1 MGPLPFTFQEPGVCP
16 KIYPEDDML
25 GDCAELCSQDGQC
38 PDDEKCCSNGC
49 GQRCMPPY
57 KEKPGVCPKIQ
68 ILGVCEELCSQDG
81 DCLNDEKCCS
91 NGCGHQCMAP
101 SKVKPGV
108 CPRKA
113 LGIGLCHVLECV
125 DDIDCPNDEKCC
137 STKCG
142 RECTPPFIG
151 ICSTDAWVSNIHRF

>member
-1 MGPLPFTFQEPGVCP
+1 ISAKPGVCP
-16 KIYPEDDML
+16 IFSLDGAVLKPCL
-25 GDCAELCSQDGQC
+25 KLCFLDRNC

-49 GQRCMPPY
+49 GRQCMPPY
-57 KEKPGVCPKIQ
+57 K
-68 ILGVCEELCSQDG
+68 GVCEELCSQDG

-101 SKVKPGV
+101 SKGV

-142 RECTPPFIG
+142 LSEVCMEPLRDLVVEK
-151 ICSTDAWVSNIHRF
+151 